1 MRPKKRLNLGAKVA
15 VHRYCAPTVG
25 SLGVVSQNACAEEKA
40 THMDDISASEKAISV
55 VPMPAKMLPYAMEAG
70 PPLLRENWK
79 VVAAPVQEAC
89 RTKEKLMAETRL
101 MYR

>member
-1 MRPKKRLNLGAKVA
+1 
-15 VHRYCAPTVG
+15 
-25 SLGVVSQNACAEEKA
+25 
-40 THMDDISASEKAISV
+40 MDDISASEKAISV

-70 PPLLRENWK
+70 PPLLRENWN